1 MRVLK
6 ARERLE
12 RHAERQEEIRD
23 MIEQYHDMR
32 AAVLSCGC
40 IRYDKPHI
48 KASPEDWITKKIIE
62 LTEFETKIRKAQAKY
77 KREAEALSQEIGRLK
92 SVNEREVLTRHYIQ
106 HQSINDIGTALN
118 LNRTSVFRILRRGES
133 RLDAF

>member
-12 RHAERQEEIRD
+12 RHAERQEELND
-23 MIEQYHDMR
+23 MIEQYRDMR
-32 AAVLSCGC
+32 AAIFSSGC

-48 KASPEDWITKKIIE
+48 EASPEDWITKKIIE
-62 LTEFETKIRKAQAKY
+62 LSDFETKIRKAQTKY
-77 KREAEALSQEIGRLK
+77 KHEAEELSQEIGRLE
-92 SVNEREVLTRHYIQ
+92 SINEREVLTRHYLQ
-106 HQSINDIGTALN
+106 HQSINDISTALN

-133 RLDAF
+133 RLDTF